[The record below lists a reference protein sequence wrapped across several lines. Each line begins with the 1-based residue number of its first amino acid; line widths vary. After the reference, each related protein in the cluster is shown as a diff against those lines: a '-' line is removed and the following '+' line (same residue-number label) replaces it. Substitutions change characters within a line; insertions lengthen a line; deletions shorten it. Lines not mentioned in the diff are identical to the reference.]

1 MKTSKGEQVIIN
13 LLRKDGLKFEREK
26 EFADLRGGRYRYDFY
41 LPALGVLIEYDGEQH
56 FQRVSLFQKT
66 QRDFLKTKGHD
77 RQKNEYA
84 LTHNLRL
91 YRIPYWELDSLT
103 SSRDIFQQ
111 KFEVRSIWHNDDLWR
126 KHENRIQSVIF
137 YYLTTETRRR
147 GRQLDFFEVVKNIG
161 SLLGLFLSI
170 TSVVGIVAKFQNK
183 RYKELFDEHSKEIRK
198 NDKKQ
203 TEEITEIK
211 NTLNNLETKFD
222 NLETKVDG
230 LEKRSDVDEDFN
242 AEICRNVIKD
252 IYYKYNK
259 TQKIPLYERKMADSL
274 YKIYSEQFHQNSYG
288 QLLYQE
294 ICKWEIDTTDKLT
307 M

>member
-1 MKTSKGEQVIIN
+1 M
-13 LLRKDGLKFEREK
+13 
-26 EFADLRGGRYRYDFY
+26 
-41 LPALGVLIEYDGEQH
+41 
-56 FQRVSLFQKT
+56 
-66 QRDFLKTKGHD
+66 
-77 RQKNEYA
+77 
-84 LTHNLRL
+84 
-91 YRIPYWELDSLT
+91 
-103 SSRDIFQQ
+103 
-111 KFEVRSIWHNDDLWR
+111 
-126 KHENRIQSVIF
+126 
-137 YYLTTETRRR
+137 
-147 GRQLDFFEVVKNIG
+147 DFFDVVKDIG

-170 TSVVGIVAKFQNK
+170 ASVVGVVAKFQNK
-183 RYKELFDEHSKEIRK
+183 HYKRLFDEHSEEIRK

-211 NTLNNLETKFD
+211 NTLNNLT
-222 NLETKVDG
+222 TKVDG

-242 AEICRNVIKD
+242 AEICRNAIKD

>member
-1 MKTSKGEQVIIN
+1 M
-13 LLRKDGLKFEREK
+13 
-26 EFADLRGGRYRYDFY
+26 
-41 LPALGVLIEYDGEQH
+41 
-56 FQRVSLFQKT
+56 
-66 QRDFLKTKGHD
+66 
-77 RQKNEYA
+77 
-84 LTHNLRL
+84 
-91 YRIPYWELDSLT
+91 
-103 SSRDIFQQ
+103 
-111 KFEVRSIWHNDDLWR
+111 
-126 KHENRIQSVIF
+126 
-137 YYLTTETRRR
+137 
-147 GRQLDFFEVVKNIG
+147 DFFDVVKNVG

-170 TSVVGIVAKFQNK
+170 ASAVGIVAKFQNK
-183 RYKELFDEHSKEIRK
+183 HYKKLFDEYSEEIRK

-211 NTLNNLETKFD
+211 NTLNNLA
-222 NLETKVDG
+222 TKVDS
-230 LEKRSDVDEDFN
+230 LEKRFEKRFDVVEDFN
-242 AEICRNVIKD
+242 AEICRNAIKD

>member
-1 MKTSKGEQVIIN
+1 MI
-13 LLRKDGLKFEREK
+13 
-26 EFADLRGGRYRYDFY
+26 
-41 LPALGVLIEYDGEQH
+41 
-56 FQRVSLFQKT
+56 
-66 QRDFLKTKGHD
+66 
-77 RQKNEYA
+77 KN
-84 LTHNLRL
+84 
-91 YRIPYWELDSLT
+91 
-103 SSRDIFQQ
+103 
-111 KFEVRSIWHNDDLWR
+111 V
-126 KHENRIQSVIF
+126 
-137 YYLTTETRRR
+137 
-147 GRQLDFFEVVKNIG
+147 G

-170 TSVVGIVAKFQNK
+170 ASAVGIVAKFQNK
-183 RYKELFDEHSKEIRK
+183 HYKKLFDEYSEEIRK

-211 NTLNNLETKFD
+211 NTLNNLT
-222 NLETKVDG
+222 TKVDD
-230 LEKRSDVDEDFN
+230 LEKRFDVDEDFN
-242 AEICRNVIKD
+242 AEICRQVIKD

>member
-1 MKTSKGEQVIIN
+1 M
-13 LLRKDGLKFEREK
+13 
-26 EFADLRGGRYRYDFY
+26 
-41 LPALGVLIEYDGEQH
+41 
-56 FQRVSLFQKT
+56 
-66 QRDFLKTKGHD
+66 
-77 RQKNEYA
+77 
-84 LTHNLRL
+84 
-91 YRIPYWELDSLT
+91 
-103 SSRDIFQQ
+103 
-111 KFEVRSIWHNDDLWR
+111 
-126 KHENRIQSVIF
+126 
-137 YYLTTETRRR
+137 
-147 GRQLDFFEVVKNIG
+147 DFFDVIKNVG

-170 TSVVGIVAKFQNK
+170 ASAVGIVAKFQNK
-183 RYKELFDEHSKEIRK
+183 HYKKLFDEYSEEIRK

-211 NTLNNLETKFD
+211 DTLNNLT
-222 NLETKVDG
+222 TKVDG
-230 LEKRSDVDEDFN
+230 LEKRFDVVEDFN